1 MSDTSGSTV
10 LPDIGH
16 EEGRL
21 PAEPFV
27 KLKLYIVSATPNSNA
42 AQANLREA
50 IPVAEFKGELE
61 IIDVLK
67 NSELALSAGIL
78 VTPTLIRVPPKKI
91 ADNKPTVM
99 IGRLDNREILIRFL
113 RETTDE

>member
-1 MSDTSGSTV
+1 MSAETV
-10 LPDIGH
+10 
-16 EEGRL
+16 
-21 PAEPFV
+21 V

-50 IPVAEFKGELE
+50 IPIARFKGELE

-67 NSELALSAGIL
+67 NSDLALSAGIL
-78 VTPTLIRVPPKKI
+78 VTPTLIKVPPKKI
-91 ADNKPTVM
+91 ADNKETVM

-113 RETTDE
+113 SETDDA